1 MGGSTNV
8 EAPQPSPQERA
19 LQTEQLSILREQR
32 DLTQLL
38 LPATL
43 RLSGFEPTFS
53 EQNQIPNPEFAKI
66 QGNITRLESG
76 ISGGGRLGGA
86 LGAAAADPGVLKQ
99 LKEQL
104 SNTPEFIN
112 TGGRITGVTQI
123 EDPNRPLREE
133 IETGFLERTRAALAG
148 ELPVNPALL
157 RELGEQEETLR
168 ETLRKQLGPGFET
181 SSPGIE
187 ALATQSQR
195 REELIEGARRG
206 DLTLAEQLGIA
217 RQGSNE
223 QSINQL
229 LARVGGAANFQNPL
243 ISQFGSAQQPFQFN
257 RQQQFQANAANAQ
270 LSAQSQQG
278 IGQFLGLAAG
288 TGIGF
293 AVGGPLG
300 GLQGASAASNIF
312 R

>member
-1 MGGSTNV
+1 MGGNTNV
-8 EAPQPSPQERA
+8 EAPQPSPEERA
-19 LQTEQLSILREQR
+19 LQGEQLTILREQR

-43 RLSGFEPTFS
+43 RLSGFEPEFG
-53 EQNQIPNPEFAKI
+53 QIQNPEFQAL
-66 QGNITRLESG
+66 QNQLEFLESG
-76 ISGGGRLGGA
+76 RSGGPGGIA
-86 LGAAAADPGVLKQ
+86 TDEQRQAEIQRVRGQ
-99 LKEQL
+99 LEGL
-104 SNTPEFIN
+104 SPTIQS
-112 TGGRITGVTQI
+112 TSITGVTQI

-168 ETLRKQLGPGFET
+168 ESLRKQLGTGFET

-187 ALATQSQR
+187 ALATQRQR
-195 REELIEGARRG
+195 SEELIEGARRG

-217 RQGSNE
+217 RQSSNE

-243 ISQFGSAQQPFQFN
+243 ISQFGSALQPFQFN

-288 TGIGF
+288 AGIGF
-293 AVGGPLG
+293 AAGGPVG